1 MTKNYQ
7 GLKYLSVL
15 TIPATV
21 VISLNT
27 SGALTFITIVYV
39 FGLVPL
45 IELWFQPNDR
55 NLSATEAA
63 VMQKDPLYDWILY
76 LIVPLQWFFVGYF
89 LTRMSTA
96 GDTVT
101 IVGRITALGILCGVF
116 GINVAH
122 ELGHRKERVAQFLA
136 KCLLLSSLYMHFF
149 IEHNK
154 GHHKKV
160 STAADPASARF
171 GESVYRFWFRSIWFS
186 YLSAWQLEN
195 SRLRKKGRSSWSLQ
209 NEMIWYQL
217 LQAGLLVV
225 IYVGFGLQVMLMFAG
240 AAFVGILLLETVNYI
255 EHYGLSRT
263 FQANGHYE
271 RVQPHHSWNS
281 NHLVGRLMLFE
292 LSRHSDHHYKASK
305 KYQLLLHHH
314 DSPQMPTGYP
324 GMMLLALVPP
334 AWFALMH
341 PLIKQQ
347 VRTAVLP

>member
-1 MTKNYQ
+1 MTKKYQ

-21 VISLNT
+21 MISLNT
-27 SGALTFITIVYV
+27 TGALTFITFIYV

-45 IELWFQPNDR
+45 IELWFKPNDR
-55 NLSATEAA
+55 NVSAAEAA
-63 VMQKDPLYDWILY
+63 IMQKDALYDWILY

-101 IVGRITALGILCGVF
+101 IIGRITALGILCGVF

-122 ELGHRKERVAQFLA
+122 ELGHRKEKVAQFLA

-149 IEHNK
+149 IEHNR

-160 STAADPASARF
+160 STSADPASARF
-171 GESVYRFWFRSIWFS
+171 GESVYRFWFRSIWYS

-195 SRLRKKGRSSWSLQ
+195 SRLKKHGRSPWSLR

-217 LQAGLLVV
+217 LQTGLLVV
-225 IYVGFGLQVMLMFAG
+225 IYAGFGLQVMLMFAG
-240 AAFVGILLLETVNYI
+240 AAVVGILLLETVNYI

-263 FQANGHYE
+263 FKANGQFE

-281 NHLVGRLMLFE
+281 NHMVGRLMLFE

-305 KYQLLLHHH
+305 KYQVLLHHY

-324 GMMLLALVPP
+324 GMMMLALVPP

-341 PLIKQQ
+341 PLIRQ